1 MLQTAT
7 SLADFFKKADADD
20 AYKDAAIRAYVN
32 FFGFR
37 QDWVIVKE
45 KLNQWA
51 ETNVGQEH
59 SDSDCSRMVE
69 YLNNFIRDPH
79 RLP

>member
-1 MLQTAT
+1 MAQKVT
-7 SLADFFKKADADD
+7 SLADFFRKAEMDP
-20 AYKDAAIRAYVN
+20 YYQDAAIRSYVN

-37 QDWVIVKE
+37 QDWPIVKE

-51 ETNVGQEH
+51 ETNVGSEH
-59 SDSDCSRMVE
+59 SDFDCGRMVE
-69 YLNNFIRDPH
+69 YLNTFIRDPD